1 MKKLG
6 NILMLTAALLLLLLF
21 VFPIWQIT
29 LIAPQYPDGISLYI
43 WINQITGDTPSTI
56 QNINILNHYVGMKY
70 IEPDAIPELTYFPYI
85 IGGMSALGVIIALWG
100 KRLLYLVWSAI
111 LGILGLLGVYDFY
124 LWEYDYGHNL
134 SPSAPIKVPGMAYQP
149 PLFGEKYLLNFLAKS
164 YPESGT
170 YFMFFAIVL
179 ALVAFYITRRKHKSL
194 KAKPTAAKLAASLL
208 ILFTFVSCEIKKEPI
223 NYGSDACSYCKMTI
237 VDTQHA
243 AELVNNKGKAF
254 KFDAIECMV
263 NHLHSDTQN
272 NYSLFLVNDYLSPK
286 TLIDATTA
294 SYIISPAITSP
305 MGANLTAFSKTSEAE
320 KTVDKGGGSVY
331 NWEDLKR
338 YLKQQ

>member
-1 MKKLG
+1 
-6 NILMLTAALLLLLLF
+6 
-21 VFPIWQIT
+21 
-29 LIAPQYPDGISLYI
+29 
-43 WINQITGDTPSTI
+43 
-56 QNINILNHYVGMKY
+56 
-70 IEPDAIPELTYFPYI
+70 
-85 IGGMSALGVIIALWG
+85 
-100 KRLLYLVWSAI
+100 
-111 LGILGLLGVYDFY
+111 
-124 LWEYDYGHNL
+124 
-134 SPSAPIKVPGMAYQP
+134 
-149 PLFGEKYLLNFLAKS
+149 
-164 YPESGT
+164 
-170 YFMFFAIVL
+170 
-179 ALVAFYITRRKHKSL
+179 
-194 KAKPTAAKLAASLL
+194 
-208 ILFTFVSCEIKKEPI
+208 
-223 NYGSDACSYCKMTI
+223 MTI